1 MFSLRG
7 YALLEI
13 LEGCLCLFEFFSA
26 FVWWIAFSESR
37 TSRAVRRAAR
47 AAGQPLPPKSRWHRL
62 FEVLGIALLAALAV
76 TISIIAWRLYNAR
89 A

>member
-13 LEGCLCLFEFFSA
+13 LEGSLCLVEFFGS

-37 TSRAVRRAAR
+37 ASRAARRAAR
-47 AAGQPLPPKSRWHRL
+47 AAGAPLPPKSGWHRA
-62 FEVLGIALLAALAV
+62 FDVLGLVLLAALVA